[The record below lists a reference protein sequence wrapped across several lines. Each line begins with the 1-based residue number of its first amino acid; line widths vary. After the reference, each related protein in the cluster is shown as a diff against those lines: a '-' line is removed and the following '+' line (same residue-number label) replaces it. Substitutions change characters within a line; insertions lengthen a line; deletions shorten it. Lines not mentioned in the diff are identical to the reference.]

1 MSRLKYSPSKLLGPN
16 LFPLVFFLF
25 FGVII
30 VGGRYLPPDYQTP
43 LVFGGF
49 TAIIAVFAINQAI
62 MKYIPL
68 SFLHFDAVFYDLEGR
83 PGKIQ
88 QVFLP
93 ANSDNL
99 TVEHYDAAGLFRVK
113 GADGVEKE
121 PEELKGVKFFMLRPR
136 LPVAEI
142 GPYPEVKEFLIESA
156 KTFEDSFNFG
166 PRKKVAEYADSEIR
180 VDHSFSDHADFDLL
194 PWTLTKMGEEIPIVR
209 LINAGSAWHTRR
221 KVDQGT
227 MNSLAGL
234 SGLEGAYVVK
244 CRELVRSERKVNV
257 LAGEV
262 KGLEDTAKDVE
273 ESAVDLVDTWMRR
286 HTSIENAY
294 KWVHRTQDQTLLIV
308 IALFGMLMALAYFNS
323 NPNAWAWA
331 QYYAGQYWWL
341 ILLMILGVIG
351 YFFWYRRRRRA

>member
-1 MSRLKYSPSKLLGPN
+1 M
-16 LFPLVFFLF
+16 
-25 FGVII
+25 VIA
-30 VGGRYLPPDYQTP
+30 RADYQTP
-43 LVFGGF
+43 LIFGGF
-49 TAIIAVFAINQAI
+49 AGIIAIFAINQAL

-88 QVFLP
+88 QIFLP

-99 TVEHYDAAGLFRVK
+99 TVEHYDATGLFKVK
-113 GADGVEKE
+113 GADGVEKDVG
-121 PEELKGVKFFMLRPR
+121 KDMKFFTLRPK

-142 GPYPEVKEFLIESA
+142 GPYPEVKEFLVESM
-156 KTFEDSFNFG
+156 KPFDSSFNFG
-166 PRKKVAEYADSEIR
+166 PRRKVAEYADSDIR

-194 PWTLTKMGEEIPIVR
+194 PWTLTKMGQEIPIVR
-209 LINAGSAWHTRR
+209 LINAGSSWQSRHSNDLTTANA
-221 KVDQGT
+221 
-227 MNSLAGL
+227 MAGMT
-234 SGLEGAYVVK
+234 GLEGAYVVK

-294 KWVHRTQDQTLLIV
+294 KWVHRQQDQTLLII
-308 IALFGMLMALAYFNS
+308 IALFGILMALAYFNS

-331 QYYAGQYWWL
+331 QYYAAQYWWL
-341 ILLMILGVIG
+341 ILIVVLGGIY
-351 YFFWYRRRRRA
+351 YFFRMRRRRRA